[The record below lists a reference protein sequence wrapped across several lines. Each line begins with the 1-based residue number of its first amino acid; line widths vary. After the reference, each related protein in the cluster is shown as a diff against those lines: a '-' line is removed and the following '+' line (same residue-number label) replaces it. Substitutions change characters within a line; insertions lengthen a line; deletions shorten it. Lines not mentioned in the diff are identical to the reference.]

1 MIVYGKNIFFLL
13 AILVITLTS
22 CRDNKDKLIV
32 GTTID
37 NPPFSFVV
45 ANQIVGIDISI
56 IREIEK
62 KLDKQMI
69 IKDMSF
75 VELLDSVAA
84 GKVDLAI
91 SSITVNPE
99 RKKLV
104 DFSIPYTSS
113 VMTLVYKSNN
123 HIKDL
128 SDIEGRILG
137 TLKGTT
143 IAQFAHFITIIF
155 NCDVVEFDNN
165 KDLVLALNTGAVNV
179 IIVEEEVAL
188 NIVANYTDL
197 HSMKINNAKSDF
209 AIALPKKS
217 SLTKDIDSIIT
228 VIKNDGTISKIKKRW
243 LDNPNLMKWQ

>member
-1 MIVYGKNIFFLL
+1 MSN
-13 AILVITLTS
+13 
-22 CRDNKDKLIV
+22 N
-32 GTTID
+32 
-37 NPPFSFVV
+37 
-45 ANQIVGIDISI
+45 DIM
-56 IREIEK
+56 K
-62 KLDKQMI
+62 KLR
-69 IKDMSF
+69 
-75 VELLDSVAA
+75 VAL
-84 GKVDLAI
+84 KLNDQEIVDIL
-91 SSITVNPE
+91 
-99 RKKLV
+99 KLV

-143 IAQFAHFITIIF
+143 MTQFAHFITIIF

-179 IIVEEEVAL
+179 IIVEEEIAL

-197 HSMKINNAKSDF
+197 HSMKINNVKSDF